1 MVWYY
6 SRILH
11 RTWIGMAVGEIWW
24 LWPIFETLHFFGM
37 VLLIGVVGA
46 IDLRMLGAAKA
57 LPLRPLSRLLPW
69 AMLGFAITFV
79 TGIGLYAGNP
89 DQYQTWAFL
98 AKMTCVVLALI
109 NGLHF
114 SASRL
119 HRQTD
124 AVQAGGDVP
133 LTAKLAAAVSLI
145 LWFGVIF
152 WGRMLAALGPF

>member
-11 RTWIGMAVGEIWW
+11 HTWLGTAVNEHWW
-24 LWPIFETLHFFGM
+24 LWPLFETLHFFGM
-37 VLLIGVVGA
+37 VLLIGVIGA
-46 IDLRMLGAAKA
+46 IDLRMLGLAKA
-57 LPLRPLSRLLPW
+57 LPLRPLSKLLPW
-69 AMLGFAITFV
+69 AMLGFAINFV
-79 TGIGLYAGNP
+79 TGIGFYAGNP

-114 SASRL
+114 YASRL
-119 HRQTD
+119 HRQTE
-124 AVQAGGDVP
+124 AVQAGEDVP
-133 LTAKLAAAVSLI
+133 PTAKLAAAVSLI